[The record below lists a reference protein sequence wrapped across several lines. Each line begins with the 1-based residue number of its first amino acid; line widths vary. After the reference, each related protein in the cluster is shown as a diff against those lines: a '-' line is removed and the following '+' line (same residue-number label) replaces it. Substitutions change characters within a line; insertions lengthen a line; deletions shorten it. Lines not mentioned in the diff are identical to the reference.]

1 MAFKDKYW
9 KTGVEDFLAYKG
21 KKYNG
26 EYPTFRE
33 VIEITEERYPD
44 NEAFKAI
51 VPEKLTFTYRE
62 ALKKIKEIAYYLV
75 ASGAKKGD
83 KIAVTGKNSPE
94 WALAYFAISFAGCTI
109 VPLDYSLHIEDMEK
123 ILTFGDVDRVFIDGE
138 KINELDKDGKL
149 FKEKISLEKASKG
162 YKYILDL
169 EGPEVELPKL
179 KCEDTAAI
187 LFTSGTTGTPK
198 GVMLSF
204 TNFMSSTLS
213 SQRLFNVYS
222 TDVFYVIL
230 PIHHA
235 YTMTAV
241 LLETVVSGASAVF
254 GKRLVTPIM
263 LKELKEGKVTML
275 LAVPMLLNKL

>member
-162 YKYILDL
+162 SLYKRHHRNSKGRYAFLHQL
-169 EGPEVELPKL
+169 HVFHSFFPETFQRIFHRRFLRN
-179 KCEDTAAI
+179 
-187 LFTSGTTGTPK
+187 TSYPPCIYNDSCAFGDCGQWSK
-198 GVMLSF
+198 R
-204 TNFMSSTLS
+204 
-213 SQRLFNVYS
+213 RLWQAPCN
-222 TDVFYVIL
+222 TDY
-230 PIHHA
+230 A
-235 YTMTAV
+235 
-241 LLETVVSGASAVF
+241 
-254 GKRLVTPIM
+254 
-263 LKELKEGKVTML
+263 
-275 LAVPMLLNKL
+275 